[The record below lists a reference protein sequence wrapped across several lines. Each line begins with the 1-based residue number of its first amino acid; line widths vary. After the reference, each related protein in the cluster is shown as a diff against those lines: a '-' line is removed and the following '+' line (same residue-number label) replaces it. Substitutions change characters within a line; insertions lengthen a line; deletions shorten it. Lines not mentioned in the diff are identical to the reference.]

1 MRTVC
6 LIVVLVVSLGVCAF
20 PSDAGQSGTVGAAAA
35 SLTNV
40 RQQKTQVHEF
50 LITAPDAKPE
60 QRSLVITSEQP
71 IRLSPGTLA
80 PFDNTC
86 YRIQAFKVRRIDNS
100 DSTEPAGQT
109 TCVYR
114 NQVQMKNAAG
124 SNSNK

>member
-6 LIVVLVVSLGVCAF
+6 LIALLVTTVSLCALGG
-20 PSDAGQSGTVGAAAA
+20 DTGQNGMVGTAAA
-35 SLTNV
+35 SLTN
-40 RQQKTQVHEF
+40 QHTF
-50 LITAPDAKPE
+50 
-60 QRSLVITSEQP
+60 VIASKQP
-71 IRLSPGTLA
+71 IRLSPGSLA

-124 SNSNK
+124 SNSNE